1 MRKGEETR
9 NRVADAAGVLFQ
21 RRGFHG
27 VGMADVIEA
36 SGAPKGSVYFH
47 FRGGKDELGV
57 AAVER
62 AAERFGD
69 GIERVFAAAP
79 TAADGV
85 DRVCA
90 GMAASLEHTDFE
102 LGCPIAT
109 VALET
114 AAASPQLAG
123 ACAAGF
129 ERWLAAIGAGLE
141 RDGHLA
147 GDAGELAVLVLSAL
161 EGALILA
168 RASRDTGPI
177 HRVAARLRPLLERK
191 DPCDS

>member
-1 MRKGEETR
+1 MPP
-9 NRVADAAGVLFQ
+9 ASSSSAA
-21 RRGFHG
+21 
-27 VGMADVIEA
+27 A
-36 SGAPKGSVYFH
+36 STASAWPTSSRPAARAKGSVYFH
-47 FRGGKDELGV
+47 FRGGKDELAE
-57 AAVER
+57 AAIER

-69 GIERVFAAAP
+69 AIERVFAGSP
-79 TAADGV
+79 TAADAV

-90 GMAASLEHTDFE
+90 GMAASLEQTDFE

-114 AAASPQLAG
+114 SAGSQRLAD

-129 ERWLAAIGAGLE
+129 AGWQASIAAGLE
-141 RDGHLA
+141 RDGHPA
-147 GDAGELAVLVLSAL
+147 AEARELAVLVLSAL
-161 EGALILA
+161 EGALVLA
-168 RASRDTGPI
+168 RASRDTDPI